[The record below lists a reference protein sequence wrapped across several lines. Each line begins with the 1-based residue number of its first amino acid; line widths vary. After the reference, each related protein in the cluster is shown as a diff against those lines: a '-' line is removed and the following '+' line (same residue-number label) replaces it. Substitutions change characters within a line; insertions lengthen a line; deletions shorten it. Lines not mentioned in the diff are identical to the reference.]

1 MFQDGTFSL
10 IHCPGCSCSSN
21 NITVPNFVENDG
33 GGGTQTPAAIDNIN
47 VSVLTCPS
55 PSEFNVSMTDNEFV
69 YAL

>member
-33 GGGTQTPAAIDNIN
+33 GGGTAN
-47 VSVLTCPS
+47 VLFLHGRQVVEKIMTHSVELAEVVVIIVVVT
-55 PSEFNVSMTDNEFV
+55 
-69 YAL
+69 L